1 VSQAALTGESLPIR
15 KTAAPTAVPEDELTI
30 GNVCYLGTDV
40 VSGAALAVV
49 AATAGRTR
57 FGEIAVKLTSRRE
70 ISSFDKGVVKFT
82 WLMIRFML
90 IMVPLVFLL
99 NGLRRGDWGEAFLFA
114 LAVAVGL
121 TPEMLPMM
129 VTVNLA
135 KGALVMSRKK
145 VIVKRLNS
153 IQNFGA
159 MDVLC
164 TDKTGTLTEGKVTL
178 VRHSDI
184 TGEESDQLFEYA
196 WLNSR
201 FETGFK
207 NPLDA
212 AVLRHDPSRTRSLA
226 AKYKKID
233 EIPFDFER
241 RRMSV
246 AVTSAGGECVLI
258 TKGAFEEVIE
268 ISTQVLIRGQKEKL
282 SEERRSQAILI
293 ADRLSAEGYRLLAL
307 AVKILPPE
315 KTVCSVAEER
325 DLTLLGF
332 LAFYDPP
339 KESAA
344 EAIKEVERLGIE
356 VKILTGDNE
365 IVTRKICE
373 DVGIVI
379 RKILTGKEIEKM
391 SDRELEIAVSE
402 ANVFDRLDPLTK
414 ERLVRSLQRRG
425 RVVGFLGDGINDAPA
440 LRAADVGISVQGA
453 TDIAKESSDIILL
466 KKSLLILMDG
476 VLEGRR
482 VFGNIEKYIK
492 MAASSNFGN
501 MLSVVGASLFLPFLP
516 MLPLQIVINNL
527 LYDFSQ
533 VAIPTDRVD
542 EEYLARPRQWKLDMI
557 EKFVVFLGPVSSL
570 FDYCTF
576 FVLLMF
582 FQAGNNPE
590 LFRTGW
596 FLESVI
602 TQIVVIQVIR
612 TRKIPFLQSS
622 ASRPLTFAAL
632 LVSALAIGIVF
643 SPYNRVLGF
652 APPPPTY
659 WLALGGILIGYL
671 FSAQIVKNQ
680 IYKRFAGL

>member
-1 VSQAALTGESLPIR
+1 
-15 KTAAPTAVPEDELTI
+15 
-30 GNVCYLGTDV
+30 
-40 VSGAALAVV
+40 
-49 AATAGRTR
+49 
-57 FGEIAVKLTSRRE
+57 
-70 ISSFDKGVVKFT
+70 
-82 WLMIRFML
+82 
-90 IMVPLVFLL
+90 
-99 NGLRRGDWGEAFLFA
+99 
-114 LAVAVGL
+114 
-121 TPEMLPMM
+121 
-129 VTVNLA
+129 
-135 KGALVMSRKK
+135 
-145 VIVKRLNS
+145 
-153 IQNFGA
+153 
-159 MDVLC
+159 
-164 TDKTGTLTEGKVTL
+164 
-178 VRHSDI
+178 
-184 TGEESDQLFEYA
+184 
-196 WLNSR
+196 
-201 FETGFK
+201 
-207 NPLDA
+207 
-212 AVLRHDPSRTRSLA
+212 
-226 AKYKKID
+226 
-233 EIPFDFER
+233 
-241 RRMSV
+241 
-246 AVTSAGGECVLI
+246 
-258 TKGAFEEVIE
+258 
-268 ISTQVLIRGQKEKL
+268 
-282 SEERRSQAILI
+282 
-293 ADRLSAEGYRLLAL
+293 
-307 AVKILPPE
+307 
-315 KTVCSVAEER
+315 
-325 DLTLLGF
+325 
-332 LAFYDPP
+332 
-339 KESAA
+339 
-344 EAIKEVERLGIE
+344 
-356 VKILTGDNE
+356 
-365 IVTRKICE
+365 
-373 DVGIVI
+373 
-379 RKILTGKEIEKM
+379 M